1 MLVVGAGS
9 GAAAAADTDPNLL
22 PDAVSSLRGLLPN
35 CHGRHHR
42 ATSVTDGAV
51 TDGAARF
58 TSLQP

>member
-1 MLVVGAGS
+1 
-9 GAAAAADTDPNLL
+9 
-22 PDAVSSLRGLLPN
+22 VSSLRGLLPN